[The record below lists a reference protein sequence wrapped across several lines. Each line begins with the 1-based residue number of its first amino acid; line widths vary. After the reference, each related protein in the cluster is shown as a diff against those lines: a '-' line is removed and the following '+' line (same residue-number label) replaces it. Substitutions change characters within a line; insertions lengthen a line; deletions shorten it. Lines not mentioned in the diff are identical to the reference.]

1 MRRRLYSLARERK
14 AHARRAAPIL
24 GALLLIGA
32 LAACGESAT
41 IGGHGVT
48 TIGSPTLIAAAVV
61 TVPPGRTAA
70 PSVVSPTPRALEQV
84 PAATVTIAAVAQTA
98 TPTATPATTTPATT
112 EPTPVVVAIGEG
124 DPREGERIFTE
135 MACVVC
141 HGENLEGDIGPALA
155 GRTIDDLPHNRI
167 MSQVMEGG
175 NGMPAFKTQLSD
187 DEIAHVVA
195 FIRSKA

>member
-1 MRRRLYSLARERK
+1 MRRRLYSLARERI
-14 AHARRAAPIL
+14 AHARRTAPVL

-41 IGGHGVT
+41 IGGHWPT
-48 TIGSPTLIAAAVV
+48 TIGAPVVAAVA

-70 PSVVSPTPRALEQV
+70 PSVVSPTPRALEEV
-84 PAATVTIAAVAQTA
+84 PAATVTVAAVAQTT
-98 TPTATPATTTPATT
+98 TPTATPATTTPTTT

-187 DEIAHVVA
+187 DEIAHVIA